1 MSTSLPSTGTL
12 KENDLVHI
20 LESLL
25 ANKSTGTLNLQN
37 QTQVKSIY
45 LKDGSIIFASSN
57 LQEDRLGEMLLKS
70 KMINPEQYQIS
81 VDLIK
86 NTGRRQGTVLVE
98 EGFLN
103 PKELFEGLKFQVK
116 EIFASL
122 FLWDEAQYSF
132 LEGELSRQVIP
143 LQLDIEELISEA
155 VQRVQQEIPEPF

>member
-1 MSTSLPSTGTL
+1 MPASIPPTGTL
-12 KENDLVHI
+12 KENDLVDI

-45 LKDGSIIFASSN
+45 LKNGAIIFASSN

-70 KMINPEQYQIS
+70 KMISLEQYQVS
-81 VDLIK
+81 VELIK

-122 FLWDEAQYSF
+122 FLWDEAEYTF
-132 LEGELSRQVIP
+132 LEGELSKQVIP

-155 VQRVQQEIPEPF
+155 VQQVQHQVP